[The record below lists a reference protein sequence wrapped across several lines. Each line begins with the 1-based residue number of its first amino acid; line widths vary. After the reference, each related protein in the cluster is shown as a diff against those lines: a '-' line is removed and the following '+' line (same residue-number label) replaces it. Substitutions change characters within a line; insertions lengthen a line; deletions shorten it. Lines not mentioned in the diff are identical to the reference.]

1 MIKIFI
7 GHDLREDK
15 AIRVLTDSIFKL
27 SSHPVSFTYIKN
39 DQIKVYKRE
48 YANQSV
54 DFTYSRFLVPYLCDY
69 EGWAIFMDCDMLVR
83 EDITKLW
90 DMRDEN
96 YAVQVVK
103 HNYITKVKF
112 KHEGEKQTSYPKKN
126 WSSLMIFNCEKC
138 KSLTPNFINTATGKQ
153 LHQFE
158 WIDDEE
164 IGSLPFT
171 WNWLADEYEY
181 KSDVANIHYTLG
193 GPWFNDAFR
202 SDYEKEWIYYHKKMG
217 E

>member
-1 MIKIFI
+1 MIRIFI
-7 GHDLREDK
+7 GHDRREDK
-15 AIRVLTDSIFKL
+15 AVRVLTDSIFKL

-103 HNYITKVKF
+103 HDYVTKVKS
-112 KHEGEKQTSYPKKN
+112 KHEGEKQTSYPRKN

-138 KSLTPNFINTATGKQ
+138 KTLTPNFVNTATGKQ

-164 IGSLPFT
+164 IGGLPLT

-181 KSDVANIHYTLG
+181 NANVANIHYTLG
-193 GPWFNDAFR
+193 GPWFNDTFR
-202 SDYEKEWIYYHKKMG
+202 SDYEQEWLYYHKKMG